1 MISDKEEP
9 YISVIITAHNRKEF
23 LKDAINSVLNQT
35 FEKSFYEIIVIKNF
49 EDQEIDNLIDENKII
64 SLKTRDDSLIGED
77 LALGI
82 ERAKGEVIS
91 FLDDDDLFM
100 PKKLETVYNYFKK
113 YENLVYLHNSEYFID
128 EKGNPT
134 RFWVKDLNED
144 VVLNHVKDLN
154 ILSKL
159 RIYGLFFNMSSI
171 SVRKNK
177 ILPYLENLKKINS
190 NQDDFVFFIS
200 LYKFPNL
207 SILLKQKLTKYRI
220 HQSTTVFKNIDKNV
234 FVNKQIKSLENYI
247 NNRNF
252 IMNLIKDDK
261 LLSSFLYFLIIDK
274 KLQLYFIK
282 KIHIDCND
290 IIFYFNISIKSANK
304 NYIKNNFYY
313 ISLLLLS
320 KLFYKKINEYYVNR
334 LFKFYN
340 P

>member
-1 MISDKEEP
+1 MISDKEKP
-9 YISVIITAHNRKEF
+9 YISVIITAHNRKDF

-35 FEKSFYEIIVIKNF
+35 LEKSFYEIIVIKNF
-49 EDQEIDNLIDENKII
+49 EDQEIDNLIEENKII
-64 SLKTRDDSLIGED
+64 SLKTRDESLIGED

-144 VVLNHVKDLN
+144 VVLDNVKNLN

-177 ILPYLENLKKINS
+177 ILPYLEDLKKINS
-190 NQDDFVFFIS
+190 NPDDFVFFIS
-200 LYKFPNL
+200 LYKSPNL
-207 SILLKQKLTKYRI
+207 SILLKQKLTKYMV

-234 FVNKQIKSLENYI
+234 FVNKQIKYLENYI
-247 NNRNF
+247 NNRNL

-282 KIHIDCND
+282 KNM
-290 IIFYFNISIKSANK
+290 
-304 NYIKNNFYY
+304 
-313 ISLLLLS
+313 
-320 KLFYKKINEYYVNR
+320 
-334 LFKFYN
+334 
-340 P
+340 

>member
-113 YENLVYLHNSEYFID
+113 YENLVYLHNSEYFIN

-134 RFWVKDLNED
+134 RFWVKDLNKNIILD
-144 VVLNHVKDLN
+144 HFKNLNELF
-154 ILSKL
+154 KL
-159 RIYGLFFNMSSI
+159 EKYGFFFNMSSI
-171 SVRKNK
+171 SIRKNK
-177 ILPYLENLKKINS
+177 ILPYVDNLKKINFHP
-190 NQDDFVFFIS
+190 DDFMFFIS
-200 LYKFPNL
+200 TLEEPKLF
-207 SILLKQKLTKYRI
+207 ILLKEKLTKYRV
-220 HQSTTVFKNIDKNV
+220 HQSASFNLNINNINEFLIYNIKYNKNMESTHEGTDLSENQFNTEKNG
-234 FVNKQIKSLENYI
+234 SLDE
-247 NNRNF
+247 NRNF
-252 IMNLIKDDK
+252 LHKG
-261 LLSSFLYFLIIDK
+261 
-274 KLQLYFIK
+274 
-282 KIHIDCND
+282 
-290 IIFYFNISIKSANK
+290 
-304 NYIKNNFYY
+304 
-313 ISLLLLS
+313 
-320 KLFYKKINEYYVNR
+320 
-334 LFKFYN
+334 
-340 P
+340 